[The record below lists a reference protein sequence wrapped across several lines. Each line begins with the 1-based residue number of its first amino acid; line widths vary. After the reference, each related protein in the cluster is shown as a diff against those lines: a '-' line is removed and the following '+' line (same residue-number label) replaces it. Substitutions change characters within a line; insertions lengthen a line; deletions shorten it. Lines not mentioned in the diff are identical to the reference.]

1 MAIKT
6 TYTDLG
12 DGIIHIDAEY
22 INPGVASVYLIIED
36 EECAIVE
43 TGTNNTVPYIMSV
56 LRDFGLDEK
65 SVRYVIPTHVH
76 LDHAGGV
83 GKLIDDCPNS
93 DLVIHP
99 LGARHMIDPSKLIA
113 GASAVY
119 GEEAF
124 NAMYGTLKPVPAE
137 RVMEAP
143 DNFEIELGSRKI
155 RFYDT
160 PGHAKHHF
168 CVHDLKSNTI
178 FTGDTYG
185 IGYPSLSTPSG
196 PLVFATTTPVQFD
209 PDALRAS
216 IQKLESLNPAALNL
230 THYGRITP
238 SPEISQQLFASI
250 DKYLEIVETH
260 EASGDQ
266 RSQLIDTSIQ
276 DYLLSEYQRLGGE
289 LSDEDVLKLI
299 AMDSKLNAQ
308 GLDFWVSKKSR

>member
-1 MAIKT
+1 MAVT
-6 TYTDLG
+6 STYTDLG

-22 INPGVASVYLIIED
+22 INPGVASVYLIIEGD
-36 EECAIVE
+36 ECAIVE
-43 TGTNNTVPYIMSV
+43 TGTNHTIPYIMSV
-56 LRDFGLDEK
+56 LKEYGLNEQ

-83 GKLIDDCPNS
+83 GKLIEDCPNS

-99 LGARHMIDPSKLIA
+99 LGARHMVDPSKLIA

-124 NAMYGTLKPVPAE
+124 KAMYGTLKPVSID
-137 RVMEAP
+137 RVIEAP
-143 DNFEIELGSRKI
+143 DNFEITLGDRTI

-168 CVHDLKSNTI
+168 CVHDLKSNTV

-185 IGYPSLSTPSG
+185 IGYPALNTPSG

-216 IQKLESLNPAALNL
+216 IQKLESIKAAAFNL
-230 THYGRITP
+230 THFGRILP
-238 SPEISQQLFASI
+238 SPEVSAQLYASI
-250 DKYLEIVETH
+250 DKYLEFVELH

-266 RSQLIDTSIQ
+266 RCQRIDKSIRE
-276 DYLLSEYQRLGGE
+276 YLLSEYQRLGGQR
-289 LSDEDVLKLI
+289 SDEEVLKVI

-308 GLDFWVSKKSR
+308 GLDFWESKKNR